1 MALKKA
7 RLTRKVRV
15 TALLLPVTLAL
26 LCWLASVS
34 PSAIVA
40 YASGSDIEETESSQ
54 PTSDDTADASAAGMS
69 SSTESSAAESVD
81 ASASEGT
88 SSSDDVSTQAEQA
101 LSASHDAYFL
111 GTAYNAGKDDGYA
124 KSDDI
129 TSDDIHFGWT
139 LGRFFVTGYTGVD
152 RSDSTNPVFLKMAGD
167 KVALWFH
174 LDQDIN
180 CLNGVSTMSIND
192 DTNGYDEH
200 FGISKTD
207 FGRGMLIVR
216 QTNANNAQS
225 DAQPYQ
231 NYLAANV
238 TPNADVQVQLFEE
251 GDYEV
256 ALDYEVIDDPRNV
269 LGVKVFP
276 KVGNYKIVAQF
287 SVRNGN
293 TMAFLFDTGTNDEL
307 TNKSTTVNGF
317 RLDLAGSK
325 YLQVNVKRETLA
337 GNGTDLVEDVRQNGP
352 AKDGDECT
360 QEGVYTIDVTNPA
373 TGTSTQKV
381 IYVGTND
388 LLKAYATTGLSLSEI
403 RGDINQG
410 AHIDEDGSI
419 VWPEANEITSSS
431 EAQADLM
438 GSSTIKDASDSQA
451 DAVASSDPKD
461 GGSLTGSDVTPT
473 VIAVVCA
480 AIAVI
485 LIAFFIGHRKRVRNS
500 IPSPYSTV
508 SDDTA
513 VNDGIS
519 YNAASNDA
527 GSRADKEHAPAD
539 AASDASDTSV
549 ETDAVPRDGSMG
561 TGIGTDGVGKKNV
574 GGKAAGR

>member
-1 MALKKA
+1 MVLKKA
-7 RLTRKVRV
+7 RPNHRSRLSAPFVSV
-15 TALLLPVTLAL
+15 AVAA
-26 LCWLASVS
+26 LCW
-34 PSAIVA
+34 SAIALPSDAVA
-40 YASGSDIEETESSQ
+40 YASDSGSEAVESSWSA
-54 PTSDDTADASAAGMS
+54 SDDVDASAAS
-69 SSTESSAAESVD
+69 SLSPDESGAADSEG
-81 ASASEGT
+81 ASASME
-88 SSSDDVSTQAEQA
+88 SSSGSDDTTTQAERA

-111 GTAYNAGKDDGYA
+111 GTTYNAGKDDGYS

-129 TSDDIHFGWT
+129 ASDDIHFGWT
-139 LGRFFVTGYTGVD
+139 LGRFFVTGYTSVD

-174 LDQDIN
+174 LDQDID

-200 FGISKTD
+200 FGVNKTD

-225 DAQPYQ
+225 DAQLYQ

-256 ALDYEVIDDPRNV
+256 ALDYEVINDPRNV

-276 KVGNYKIVAQF
+276 EVGNYKIVARF

-293 TMAFLFDTGTNDEL
+293 TMAFLFDTETNDEL
-307 TNKSTTVNGF
+307 TNKSTTANGF

-337 GNGTDLVEDVRQNGP
+337 DNGTELVEDVRQNGP
-352 AKDGDECT
+352 AKDGDEYT

-403 RGDINQG
+403 QSDINRG
-410 AHIDEDGSI
+410 AVIDEDGSI
-419 VWPEANEITSSS
+419 VWPESDEATDSPQ
-431 EAQADLM
+431 AQAALIGGSNAKDAPDSSRADAAGAGAEEH
-438 GSSTIKDASDSQA
+438 GSSAGVNAVPI
-451 DAVASSDPKD
+451 AVAA
-461 GGSLTGSDVTPT
+461 VCAV
-473 VIAVVCA
+473 VIAVL
-480 AIAVI
+480 AV
-485 LIAFFIGHRKRVRNS
+485 LFARRGRHGKS
-500 IPSPYSTV
+500 SAQPSDS
-508 SDDTA
+508 
-513 VNDGIS
+513 
-519 YNAASNDA
+519 
-527 GSRADKEHAPAD
+527 
-539 AASDASDTSV
+539 AASDATLMDGDAPCDTTPDDVAACTEGEGAPADEAPDASDEPAEVAAAPQSGDSGADV
-549 ETDAVPRDGSMG
+549 D
-561 TGIGTDGVGKKNV
+561 GTDGKGT
-574 GGKAAGR
+574 GGKAEDR